1 MYVFLPARNL
11 SKMPYRAYT
20 EETLA
25 TALFDIT
32 DNGMSQY
39 EAAQKHG
46 VPQSTLSKRLRGQQ
60 SRKEVIQ
67 PAQRLSASQETR
79 LVKWLLR
86 QESLGYA
93 LSHSQLRS
101 CVQGHLQQQGDT
113 KPLGKNWTLKFLK
126 RHSEL
131 STKIGRRQE
140 ANRFDA
146 FTPKAVHWYFD
157 IREKEYG
164 WIKPENTVN
173 VDEGGIMASF
183 GEFSTRF
190 IRHN

>member
-1 MYVFLPARNL
+1 
-11 SKMPYRAYT
+11 MPYRAYT
-20 EETLA
+20 EENLA
-25 TALFDIT
+25 AALFDIT

-46 VPQSTLSKRLRGQQ
+46 VPQPTLSKRLRGQQ

-101 CVQGHLQQQGDT
+101 CVQGLLQQQGDT

-126 RHSEL
+126 RHSKL

-173 VDEGGIMASF
+173 VDEGGIMAGF
-183 GEFSTRF
+183 GEFSTRL